1 MQPRPL
7 PGAQDW
13 RDPKVSDRDDTPRPD
28 DDFTSEP
35 PELGLPLGEWDRY
48 STQSLDRAAKAHLA
62 RFTCGVTPF
71 GLSAKIVNWWLHLA
85 GSPGKQLQLSE
96 KAARKAIRLA
106 VHAAQTAGSVDD
118 APCIRPLPH
127 DRRFADPGWARWP
140 YNLIYQNFLLT
151 QQWWYNATNDV
162 DGLSPREE
170 AVVSFVARQLL
181 DTVSPS
187 NFVAT
192 NPELARVTRERGGT
206 NLARGLQHFLED
218 WQRSVSGKPPPGAE
232 DYRPG
237 RHVAVT
243 EGQVVFRTHLL
254 ELIGLPGFET
264 RSVATLSGG
273 EQQRVA
279 VARALARQ
287 PKALLLDEPF
297 SAVDSE
303 RREEL
308 LEYVLRV
315 QRELRIPTIFVTHS
329 RADAFAIS
337 DRIAVMRNGVIDN
350 VGVPSDLYRNP
361 GSAYTAR
368 TLGSIY
374 FLDTAQSRCVRPED
388 IRISSPAGSNHA
400 ERLDEESS
408 ETREPPCTPVD
419 TTIPGRV
426 RRSIFRGA
434 LNEYRVETQFGDIP
448 VLAPKSFDVDERV
461 HIVVPTQSVVTVHQI
476 GGNGLKLRE

>member
-1 MQPRPL
+1 MITLQSIRRTYEDFEL
-7 PGAQDW
+7 DVSLS
-13 RDPKVSDRDDTPRPD
+13 VSDNEIVTLLGPSGSGKTTTLRIVAGFEYSDTGELYLDDTEVSGRPARLRD
-28 DDFTSEP
+28 IGYVFQDFTLFPHLNVAENIAY
-35 PELGLPLGEWDRY
+35 GLRAHRVPRADR
-48 STQSLDRAAKAHLA
+48 
-62 RFTCGVTPF
+62 
-71 GLSAKIVNWWLHLA
+71 
-85 GSPGKQLQLSE
+85 E
-96 KAARKAIRLA
+96 K
-106 VHAAQTAGSVDD
+106 
-118 APCIRPLPH
+118 
-127 DRRFADPGWARWP
+127 
-140 YNLIYQNFLLT
+140 
-151 QQWWYNATNDV
+151 
-162 DGLSPREE
+162 
-170 AVVSFVARQLL
+170 
-181 DTVSPS
+181 
-187 NFVAT
+187 
-192 NPELARVTRERGGT
+192 RV
-206 NLARGLQHFLED
+206 
-218 WQRSVSGKPPPGAE
+218 
-232 DYRPG
+232 
-237 RHVAVT
+237 
-243 EGQVVFRTHLL
+243 THLL